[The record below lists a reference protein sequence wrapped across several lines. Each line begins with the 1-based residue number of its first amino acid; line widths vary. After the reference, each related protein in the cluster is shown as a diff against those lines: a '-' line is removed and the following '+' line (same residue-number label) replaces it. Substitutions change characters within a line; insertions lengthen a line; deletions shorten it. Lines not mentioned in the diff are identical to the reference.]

1 MSISNKTI
9 NKPSSPLKN
18 IDKFRT
24 QSPNHPSVQQ
34 NRKVE
39 SGDHKLL
46 MKKNQET
53 VELEMKTLRTGR
65 EKKALNEPQQQKVST
80 VAESSGHKSTAID
93 EATRHEAR
101 EYMKKQR
108 EKRKLEVKK
117 EVDKSFVIQQRLDE
131 LRKTTRNVISKKPKP
146 KKNPIKVS
154 PPLEYYSM
162 NNRHMKE
169 IKILKLKPMSAK
181 KSPKVV
187 EETKAKQLEISAEKT
202 FEESSPEK
210 PPSPVKK
217 SSFFEKNLVKKVL
230 EPKLLNQ
237 GKKIL
242 QLQNRVVHKKPEVF
256 QHSRHSS
263 KENQKPSE
271 ENLKLRVPDVKLSM
285 SAINRTEIGQRNF
298 LPTDQIPFWLQ
309 DTSIQPYPY
318 NFIWAVR
325 KKLEAYNSAEE
336 AKQKSK
342 VTTNFETP
350 HARKPMRG
358 KKSRRFP
365 DFLSKHPG
373 DDSKYDLQRPT
384 IVEDSETNV
393 TSLDND
399 IEANT
404 ISEISSIKSDMA
416 LVKSQSQEK
425 QLKDEDD
432 TTISESIFHSVKEDG
447 FIGKK
452 RESINSEFDR
462 NSFDKKK
469 SELKVSP
476 NTSEKRE
483 NFLLIPKL
491 SKQNDL
497 DNNRINQEKEGEYQ
511 KMLQAFNQSL
521 SHVIEVN
528 QMLTTV
534 LTSKSSSNG
543 TAKNYTSSFENNIE
557 SEVQKSTDISEM
569 IENLVL
575 QSKPAVP
582 STVIE
587 SRSDSSSI
595 ATFIEDSQS
604 KTLKPEIGK
613 TIRDPPIMY
622 NETAPELSSSTTKM
636 TMSIVQQKIEG
647 KAEGTDNTLNESNLL
662 NILNQSEAENSFNV
676 SFAENNASFGIV
688 SRNFNEI

>member
-1 MSISNKTI
+1 M
-9 NKPSSPLKN
+9 
-18 IDKFRT
+18 
-24 QSPNHPSVQQ
+24 V
-34 NRKVE
+34 
-39 SGDHKLL
+39 
-46 MKKNQET
+46 MKKYQET

-65 EKKALNEPQQQKVST
+65 EKKALNEPQQQKVT
-80 VAESSGHKSTAID
+80 NAAESGGHKSTAID

-108 EKRKLEVKK
+108 EKRKLDVKK

-131 LRKTTRNVISKKPKP
+131 LRKTTRNVIAKKPKP

-154 PPLEYYSM
+154 PPIEYFSM

-169 IKILKLKPMSAK
+169 IKILKLKPMSVK
-181 KSPKVV
+181 KIPKV
-187 EETKAKQLEISAEKT
+187 EETKVKALEISEEKT
-202 FEESSPEK
+202 YEESSPEK
-210 PPSPVKK
+210 SPSPVKK
-217 SSFFEKNLVKKVL
+217 SSIFERNLVKRVL
-230 EPKLLNQ
+230 EPKLVNQ

-242 QLQNRVVHKKPEVF
+242 QLQNRVVPKKPEAL
-256 QHSRHSS
+256 QHSRPAS
-263 KENQKPSE
+263 KENQKPRE

-309 DTSIQPYPY
+309 DTAIQPYPY

-336 AKQKSK
+336 AKQKTK
-342 VTTNFETP
+342 KMTNFETP

-358 KKSRRFP
+358 KKTRR
-365 DFLSKHPG
+365 DFLSKNPG
-373 DDSKYDLQRPT
+373 DDSKHDLQRPT
-384 IVEDSETNV
+384 IAEDSETNL

-404 ISEISSIKSDMA
+404 ISEISSIKSDLAMI
-416 LVKSQSQEK
+416 KSQSQEK
-425 QLKDEDD
+425 QMKDEDD
-432 TTISESIFHSVKEDG
+432 TTISESIFHSIKEDG

-462 NSFDKKK
+462 HSFDKKN

-483 NFLLIPKL
+483 NFLSIPKVFN
-491 SKQNDL
+491 QNDL

-528 QMLTTV
+528 QMLSTV

-557 SEVQKSTDISEM
+557 SEVQKSPDISEM

-575 QSKPAVP
+575 QSKPVAAPIVL
-582 STVIE
+582 E
-587 SRSDSSSI
+587 GRSDSSSI
-595 ATFIEDSQS
+595 PTFIEDSQS
-604 KTLKPEIGK
+604 KTLNPEIGK
-613 TIRDPPIMY
+613 TIRDPPIIY

-636 TMSIVQQKIEG
+636 TMSIAQQKNER
-647 KAEGTDNTLNESNLL
+647 KTEGTDNTLNESNLL

-688 SRNFNEI
+688 SRNFNKIFLILRIFILSSTDLKPRLVFEFLSFFSESLKINLKNSY